1 MHARTR
7 IRTAIAAALASV
19 APVTANRDDP
29 LQPDA
34 LPCIG
39 LFTPD
44 EATQELTMGSRRQ
57 MRRMDLYVDGYV
69 RADTNA
75 GGLDD
80 QLDAMALRIEQAIAG
95 GGRFGGALDRI
106 ELVRTVTDRLTSG
119 ELKAGVTRLQFAV
132 TYQTSFGQPDA

>member
-1 MHARTR
+1 MHPRTR
-7 IRTAIAAALASV
+7 IRTAVTAALGAI

-44 EATQELTMGSRRQ
+44 EATQEITMGSRRQ

-69 RADTNA
+69 RAGAD
-75 GGLDD
+75 LDD
-80 QLDAMALRIEQAIAG
+80 QLDAMALRIEQAIAAG
-95 GGRFGGALDRI
+95 GKFAGTVDRI

-119 ELKAGVTRLQFAV
+119 ELKAGVTRLQFVV
-132 TYQTSFGQPDA
+132 TYQTTFGQPDA

>member
-1 MHARTR
+1 MHPRTR
-7 IRTAIAAALASV
+7 IRTAIAAALGAV

-29 LQPDA
+29 LPADA

-44 EATQELTMGSRRQ
+44 EATQEITMGSRRQ

-69 RADTNA
+69 RAGTD
-75 GGLDD
+75 LDD
-80 QLDAMALRIEQAIAG
+80 QLDAMALRIEQAIAAG
-95 GGRFGGALDRI
+95 GKFGGALDRI

-119 ELKAGVTRLQFAV
+119 ELKAGVTRLQFSV
-132 TYQTSFGQPDA
+132 TYQTTFGQPDA

>member
-1 MHARTR
+1 MHPRTR

-29 LQPDA
+29 LQADA

-44 EATQELTMGSRRQ
+44 ETTQELTMGSRRQ

-69 RADTNA
+69 RAGAD
-75 GGLDD
+75 LDD
-80 QLDAMALRIEQAIAG
+80 RLDAMALRIEQAIAA

-106 ELVRTVTDRLTSG
+106 ELVRTVTDRLTTG
-119 ELKAGVTRLQFAV
+119 ELKAGVTRLQFVV
-132 TYQTSFGQPDA
+132 TYQTGFGQPTA

>member
-7 IRTAIAAALASV
+7 IRSAIAAALASI

-29 LQPDA
+29 LPADA

-69 RADTNA
+69 RAGAD
-75 GGLDD
+75 LDD
-80 QLDAMALRIEQAIAG
+80 QLDAMALRIERAIAAG
-95 GGRFGGALDRI
+95 GKFGGTLDRI
-106 ELVRTVTDRLTSG
+106 ELLRTVTDRLTSG

-132 TYQTSFGQPDA
+132 TYQTKFGQPDA

>member
-1 MHARTR
+1 MHLRTR
-7 IRTAIAAALASV
+7 IRTAIATALASV

-44 EATQELTMGSRRQ
+44 EATQEITMGSRRQ
-57 MRRMDLYVDGYV
+57 LRRMDLYVDGYV
-69 RADTNA
+69 RAGAD
-75 GGLDD
+75 LDD
-80 QLDAMALRIEQAIAG
+80 QLDAMALRIEQAIAAG
-95 GGRFGGALDRI
+95 GKFAGAVDRI

-132 TYQTSFGQPDA
+132 TYQTTFGQPNA

>member
-1 MHARTR
+1 MHPRTR
-7 IRTAIAAALASV
+7 IRTAIATALGAI

-44 EATQELTMGSRRQ
+44 EATQEITMGSRRQ
-57 MRRMDLYVDGYV
+57 LRRLDLYVDGYV
-69 RADTNA
+69 RAGAD
-75 GGLDD
+75 LDD
-80 QLDAMALRIEQAIAG
+80 QLDALALRIEQAIAAG
-95 GGRFGGALDRI
+95 GKFGGTVDRI

-119 ELKAGVTRLQFAV
+119 ELKAGVTRLQFTV
-132 TYQTSFGQPDA
+132 TYQTSFGQPNA

>member
-1 MHARTR
+1 MHPRTR
-7 IRTAIAAALASV
+7 IRTAIAAALGAV

-44 EATQELTMGSRRQ
+44 EATQEITMGSRRQ

-69 RADTNA
+69 RAGAD
-75 GGLDD
+75 LDD
-80 QLDAMALRIEQAIAG
+80 QLDAMALRIEQAIAAG
-95 GGRFGGALDRI
+95 GKFGGTLDRI

-132 TYQTSFGQPDA
+132 TYQTSFGQPNA

>member
-1 MHARTR
+1 MHPRTR
-7 IRTAIAAALASV
+7 IRTAIATALASV

-44 EATQELTMGSRRQ
+44 EATQEITMGSRRQ

-69 RADTNA
+69 RADINA

-80 QLDAMALRIEQAIAG
+80 LLDAMALRIEQAIAAG
-95 GGRFGGALDRI
+95 GKFAGAVDRI
-106 ELVRTVTDRLTSG
+106 ELVRTVPT
-119 ELKAGVTRLQFAV
+119 A
-132 TYQTSFGQPDA
+132 

>member
-1 MHARTR
+1 MHPRTR
-7 IRTAIAAALASV
+7 IRTAIAAALGAV

-44 EATQELTMGSRRQ
+44 EATQEITMGSRRQ

-69 RADTNA
+69 RAGAD
-75 GGLDD
+75 LDD
-80 QLDAMALRIEQAIAG
+80 QLDAMALRIEQTIAAG
-95 GGRFGGALDRI
+95 GKFAGAVDRI

-132 TYQTSFGQPDA
+132 TYQTTFGQPDA

>member
-1 MHARTR
+1 MHPRTR
-7 IRTAIAAALASV
+7 IRSAIAAALGAV

-29 LQPDA
+29 LPADA

-44 EATQELTMGSRRQ
+44 EATQEITMGSRRQ

-69 RADTNA
+69 RAGAD
-75 GGLDD
+75 LDD
-80 QLDAMALRIEQAIAG
+80 QLDAMALRIEQAIAAG
-95 GGRFGGALDRI
+95 GKFAGAVDRI

-119 ELKAGVTRLQFAV
+119 ELKAGVARLQFAV
-132 TYQTSFGQPDA
+132 TYQTNFGQPDA

>member
-1 MHARTR
+1 MHPRTR
-7 IRTAIAAALASV
+7 IRTAIAAALGAV

-44 EATQELTMGSRRQ
+44 EATQEITMGSRRQ

-69 RADTNA
+69 RAGAD
-75 GGLDD
+75 LDD
-80 QLDAMALRIEQAIAG
+80 QLDAIGLRIEQAIAAG
-95 GGRFGGALDRI
+95 GKFGGTLDRI

-119 ELKAGVTRLQFAV
+119 ELKAGVTRLQFVV
-132 TYQTSFGQPDA
+132 TYQTSFGQPNA

>member
-1 MHARTR
+1 MHPRTR
-7 IRTAIAAALASV
+7 IRAAIAAALASV

-44 EATQELTMGSRRQ
+44 EATQEITVGSRRQ

-69 RADTNA
+69 RAGAD
-75 GGLDD
+75 LDD

-95 GGRFGGALDRI
+95 GGKFGGAVDRI

-119 ELKAGVTRLQFAV
+119 ELKAGVTRLQFVV
-132 TYQTSFGQPDA
+132 TYQTGFGQPNA

>member
-1 MHARTR
+1 MHPRTH
-7 IRTAIAAALASV
+7 IRTAIAAALGVV

-44 EATQELTMGSRRQ
+44 EATQEITMGSRRQ

-69 RADTNA
+69 RAGAD
-75 GGLDD
+75 LDD
-80 QLDAMALRIEQAIAG
+80 QLDAMALRIEQAIAAG
-95 GGRFGGALDRI
+95 GKFGGTLDRI

-119 ELKAGVTRLQFAV
+119 ELKAGVTRLQFVV
-132 TYQTSFGQPDA
+132 TYQTSFGQPNA

>member
-1 MHARTR
+1 MHPRTR
-7 IRTAIAAALASV
+7 IRTAIAAALGAV

-29 LQPDA
+29 LQADA

-44 EATQELTMGSRRQ
+44 EATQEITMGSRRQ

-69 RADTNA
+69 RAGAD
-75 GGLDD
+75 LDD
-80 QLDAMALRIEQAIAG
+80 QLDAMALRIEQAIAAG
-95 GGRFGGALDRI
+95 GKFDGTLDRI

-119 ELKAGVTRLQFAV
+119 ELKAGVTRLQFVV
-132 TYQTSFGQPDA
+132 TYQTSFGQPNA

>member
-1 MHARTR
+1 MHPRTR
-7 IRTAIAAALASV
+7 IRTAIAATLGAI

-29 LQPDA
+29 LPADA

-44 EATQELTMGSRRQ
+44 EATQEITMGSRRQ

-69 RADTNA
+69 RAGAD
-75 GGLDD
+75 LDD
-80 QLDAMALRIEQAIAG
+80 QLDAIALRIEQTIAAG
-95 GGRFGGALDRI
+95 GKFAGALDRI

-132 TYQTSFGQPDA
+132 TYQTTFGQPDA

>member
-1 MHARTR
+1 MHPRTR

-44 EATQELTMGSRRQ
+44 EATQEITTGSRRQ
-57 MRRMDLYVDGYV
+57 LRRMDLYVDGYV
-69 RADTNA
+69 RAGAD
-75 GGLDD
+75 LDD

-119 ELKAGVTRLQFAV
+119 ELKAGVTRLQFV
-132 TYQTSFGQPDA
+132 VSYQTTFGQPNP

>member
-1 MHARTR
+1 MHPRTR
-7 IRTAIAAALASV
+7 IRTAIAAALGAV

-29 LQPDA
+29 LPADA

-44 EATQELTMGSRRQ
+44 EATQEITMGSRRQ

-69 RADTNA
+69 RAGAD
-75 GGLDD
+75 LDD
-80 QLDAMALRIEQAIAG
+80 QLDAMALRIEQAIAA
-95 GGRFGGALDRI
+95 GGRFAGAVDRI

>member
-1 MHARTR
+1 MHPRTR
-7 IRTAIAAALASV
+7 IRTAVAAALGAV

-44 EATQELTMGSRRQ
+44 EAIQEITMGSRRQ

-69 RADTNA
+69 RAGAD
-75 GGLDD
+75 LDD
-80 QLDAMALRIEQAIAG
+80 QLDAMALRIEQTIAAG
-95 GGRFGGALDRI
+95 GKFAGAVDRI

-119 ELKAGVTRLQFAV
+119 ELKAGVTRLQFTV
-132 TYQTSFGQPDA
+132 TYQTTFGQPDA

>member
-1 MHARTR
+1 MHPRTR
-7 IRTAIAAALASV
+7 IRTAIAAALGAV

-29 LQPDA
+29 LQPAA

-44 EATQELTMGSRRQ
+44 EAAQEITKGSRRQ

-69 RADTNA
+69 RAGTD
-75 GGLDD
+75 LDD
-80 QLDAMALRIEQAIAG
+80 QLDAMALRIEQAIAAG
-95 GGRFGGALDRI
+95 GKFGGTLDRI

-132 TYQTSFGQPDA
+132 TYQTTFGQPNA

>member
-1 MHARTR
+1 MHPRTR
-7 IRTAIAAALASV
+7 IRTAIAAALGAV

-29 LQPDA
+29 LPADA

-44 EATQELTMGSRRQ
+44 EATQEVTMGSRRQ
-57 MRRMDLYVDGYV
+57 LRRMDLYVDGYV
-69 RADTNA
+69 RAGAD
-75 GGLDD
+75 LDD
-80 QLDAMALRIEQAIAG
+80 QLDAMALRIEQAIAAG
-95 GGRFGGALDRI
+95 GKFGGALDRI

-132 TYQTSFGQPDA
+132 TYQTSFGQPNA

>member
-1 MHARTR
+1 MHPRTR
-7 IRTAIAAALASV
+7 IRTAIAAALGAV

-44 EATQELTMGSRRQ
+44 EAIQELTMGSRRQ

-69 RADTNA
+69 RAGAD
-75 GGLDD
+75 LDD
-80 QLDAMALRIEQAIAG
+80 RLDAMALRIEQAIAA
-95 GGRFGGALDRI
+95 GGRFGGTLDRI
-106 ELVRTVTDRLTSG
+106 ELVRTVTDRLTGG
-119 ELKAGVTRLQFAV
+119 EMKAGVTRLQFAV
-132 TYQTSFGQPDA
+132 TYQTGFGQPTA

>member
-1 MHARTR
+1 MHPRTR
-7 IRTAIAAALASV
+7 IRSVIAVALASV

-44 EATQELTMGSRRQ
+44 EATQEITMGSRRQ

-69 RADTNA
+69 RAGAD
-75 GGLDD
+75 LDD

-132 TYQTSFGQPDA
+132 TYQTTFGQPDA

>member
-1 MHARTR
+1 MHPRTR
-7 IRTAIAAALASV
+7 IRAAIAAALGAV

-44 EATQELTMGSRRQ
+44 EAIQEITMGRRQ
-57 MRRMDLYVDGYV
+57 TRRMDLYVDGYV
-69 RADTNA
+69 RADTSA

-80 QLDAMALRIEQAIAG
+80 QLDAMALRIEQAIAA
-95 GGRFGGALDRI
+95 GGRFGGVLDRI

-119 ELKAGVTRLQFAV
+119 ELKAGVTRLQFVV
-132 TYQTSFGQPDA
+132 TYQTGFGQPNA

>member
-1 MHARTR
+1 MHPRTR
-7 IRTAIAAALASV
+7 IRTAIAAALGAV

-29 LQPDA
+29 LPADA

-44 EATQELTMGSRRQ
+44 EATQEITMGSRRQ
-57 MRRMDLYVDGYV
+57 MRRMDLYVDVYV
-69 RADTNA
+69 RAGAD
-75 GGLDD
+75 LDD
-80 QLDAMALRIEQAIAG
+80 QLDAMALRIEQAIAAG
-95 GGRFGGALDRI
+95 GKFGGALDRI

-132 TYQTSFGQPDA
+132 TYQTTFGQPDA

>member
-1 MHARTR
+1 MHPRTR
-7 IRTAIAAALASV
+7 IRTAIATALGAV

-29 LQPDA
+29 LPADA

-44 EATQELTMGSRRQ
+44 EATQEITMGSRRQ

-69 RADTNA
+69 RAGAD
-75 GGLDD
+75 LDD
-80 QLDAMALRIEQAIAG
+80 QLDAMALRIEQTIAAG
-95 GGRFGGALDRI
+95 GKFAGAVDRI

-132 TYQTSFGQPDA
+132 TYQTTFGQPDA